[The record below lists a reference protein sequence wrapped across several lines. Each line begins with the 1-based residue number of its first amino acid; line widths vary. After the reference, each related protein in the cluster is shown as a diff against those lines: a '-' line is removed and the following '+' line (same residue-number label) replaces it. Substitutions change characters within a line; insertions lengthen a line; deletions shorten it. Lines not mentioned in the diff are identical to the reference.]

1 MDVPRI
7 TRHSA
12 AAGTVVW
19 IAWQWFGEP
28 FAAAALFALSP
39 LVMFPLLLRALL
51 EHEAASPLL
60 RALAFAQLPCAA
72 LLPIALTFDPGAVA
86 LVLALPWA
94 GWTGLLALEALR
106 RLLALVR
113 HEGRIEPAA
122 LVRSGELAI
131 IGGLAF
137 PVVGSGWLLLDRL
150 DLQPF
155 EFSPLIV
162 LLTAVHF
169 HHAGFALPLSAGF
182 LARVYPSDLI
192 KRIAALVVVLAI
204 PLVAIGIT
212 YSPLLELVSAWIT
225 AAAGIVVALGLLQ
238 RARFLANLPAL
249 LFALCGA
256 SLLAGMVFAGAY
268 ALSEYRGV
276 PWPDIVSMVSLHG
289 TVNALGFGLL
299 GAWAWSISPPPGPRR
314 E

>member
-1 MDVPRI
+1 M
-7 TRHSA
+7 
-12 AAGTVVW
+12 VW

-28 FAAAALFALSP
+28 FVAAALFALSP

-51 EHEAASPLL
+51 EHESPSPLL
-60 RALAFAQLPCAA
+60 RGLALAQLPCAA
-72 LLPIALTFDPGAVA
+72 LLPISLGFEAGAVA

-94 GWTGLLALEALR
+94 GWTGLLAVEALR
-106 RLLALVR
+106 RLLAVVR
-113 HEGRIEPAA
+113 REGRFELGA
-122 LVRSGELAI
+122 LVRSSEPAI
-131 IGGLAF
+131 VAGLGF

-150 DLQPF
+150 DIQPF

-182 LARVYPSDLI
+182 LARVYPGDLV
-192 KRIAALVVVLAI
+192 KRISALVIVLAI

-225 AAAGIVVALGLLQ
+225 ATAGIVVALGLLQ

-249 LFALCGA
+249 LFALCLVAIERTTIFSAVNSKRQRRDGFR
-256 SLLAGMVFAGAY
+256 SWWSCTIWLGTCTPIRLRRMGG
-268 ALSEYRGV
+268 
-276 PWPDIVSMVSLHG
+276 IV
-289 TVNALGFGLL
+289 
-299 GAWAWSISPPPGPRR
+299 
-314 E
+314 